1 MKTSMAAATVLGA
14 CLLLAGKANAQD
26 PVKVAPTMNKV
37 VLENERVRVLDVT
50 LKAGQ
55 QMPMHQ
61 HPDNIVYVIKGG
73 KTRAVNLQGVPT
85 DREFKDGECTFRPA
99 ETHAIQNTDTH
110 DLHVINVELK
120 K

>member
-1 MKTSMAAATVLGA
+1 MKTSIAVAVLLGA
-14 CLLLAGKANAQD
+14 CAIFAGRAVAQD
-26 PVKVAPTMNKV
+26 PVKVAPGMNKV
-37 VLENERVRVLDVT
+37 VLDNEKVRVLDVT
-50 LKAGQ
+50 LKAGE

-73 KTRAVNLQGVPT
+73 KTKAVSMQGVPSE
-85 DREFKDGECTFRPA
+85 REFKDGECTFRTA

-110 DLHVINVELK
+110 DIHVINVELK